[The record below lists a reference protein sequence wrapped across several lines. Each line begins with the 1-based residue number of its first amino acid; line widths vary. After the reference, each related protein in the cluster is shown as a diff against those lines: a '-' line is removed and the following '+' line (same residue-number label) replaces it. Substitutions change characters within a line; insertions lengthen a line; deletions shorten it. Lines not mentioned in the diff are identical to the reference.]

1 MRSGGSGLGSGGR
14 VEGASPLT
22 APHRPSPCRPL
33 TLPSPLRGEGYREE
47 RPLENGVAA
56 VDDEGVAGVVAAR
69 VAGEVDRDPAE
80 VAAGAPAP
88 RPIMCRAAA
97 RRVKNAPSRFTA
109 STRCHSSVVI
119 SAKLAA
125 APRPETPALTKQA
138 STPPRVETVSAKARA
153 TAASSLTSQRR
164 ATAFPPIACRR
175 ASAVRFFSSL

>member
-1 MRSGGSGLGSGGR
+1 MRWGGSGLESGGR

-69 VAGEVDRDPAE
+69 VAGEVDHDPAE

-88 RPIMCRAAA
+88 RGHPRDHAGLEALPGH
-97 RRVKNAPSRFTA
+97 RLPG
-109 STRCHSSVVI
+109 HPGPHP
-119 SAKLAA
+119 
-125 APRPETPALTKQA
+125 PRPH
-138 STPPRVETVSAKARA
+138 
-153 TAASSLTSQRR
+153 
-164 ATAFPPIACRR
+164 
-175 ASAVRFFSSL
+175 